1 MLYTLFLVCS
11 DGGVRLVGGAV
22 KTEGTVEVCLRSLWG
37 AIAAEGV
44 SHRCCYSVQSA
55 SISLRRY
62 SLISCRFITLN
73 ILLIRSYANLEF

>member
-37 AIAAEGV
+37 AIAAEGW
-44 SHRCCYSVQSA
+44 SA
-55 SISLRRY
+55 IDAAIVCNQLRY
-62 SLISCRFITLN
+62 PSEGIH
-73 ILLIRSYANLEF
+73 